1 MKLSKKPTTPCLWSP
16 RCKSFRK
23 EMVNLVTFE
32 LQKINQP
39 SVYSFLILSTSYFNP
54 LDDLGQLEEEL
65 RVSLGDNFL
74 GKILFDLLLS
84 NGNSS
89 NRFIEATFNGKAFD
103 YSSFKIP
110 SNVDLKIKK
119 LSSSYYSNNE
129 LFNNSAIVS
138 DSFKFLLKKGLV

>member
-1 MKLSKKPTTPCLWSP
+1 M
-16 RCKSFRK
+16 F
-23 EMVNLVTFE
+23 NLVTFE

-39 SVYSFLILSTSYFNP
+39 SVYSYLILSTSYFNP
-54 LDDLGQLEEEL
+54 LDDLDQLEEEL
-65 RVSLGDNFL
+65 RASLGDKFL

-89 NRFIEATFNGKAFD
+89 NRFIEATFNGKELD
-103 YSSFKIP
+103 YSSFKVP
-110 SNVDLKIKK
+110 SDVDLQIKK

-129 LFNNSAIVS
+129 LLKDSAVVS

>member
-1 MKLSKKPTTPCLWSP
+1 M
-16 RCKSFRK
+16 
-23 EMVNLVTFE
+23 MFE

-54 LDDLGQLEEEL
+54 LDDLDQLEEEL
-65 RVSLGDNFL
+65 RVSLGENFL
-74 GKILFDLLLS
+74 GKILFDLLLT

-89 NRFIEATFNGKAFD
+89 NRFIEATFEGNAFD
-103 YSSFKIP
+103 QSSFKVP

-129 LFNNSAIVS
+129 LFINSVVVS